1 MIVVSLLLILV
12 AVTLLVLGLTG
23 GSSDLLISSIVASL
37 VAAVFLVIGAR
48 QAAAARRAASAAP
61 KHPDDSAFASDP
73 EFAAVAVAASRRRD
87 PDDFPPPGASFE
99 ANPERSE
106 SGLGEDRRETV
117 PLDTGDVAAGRPPAD
132 SATINAARS
141 GPPDAD
147 TGPGETPAAEFA
159 EPVVVEPVEP
169 VVVEPAEP
177 AEPAEFVEPVEPAEF
192 VEPVEPA
199 EFVEPAEPAEPAEF
213 AEPDV
218 DDPDD
223 EPLPQA
229 VQPADAVRVSR
240 LEAEVMVVDGRPRYH
255 LPECPSLVGRLAEPV
270 PVREAVELGFNPCG
284 LCRPVDR
291 LVGSAARR

>member
-147 TGPGETPAAEFA
+147 TGRGETRAAEFA

-169 VVVEPAEP
+169 VVV
-177 AEPAEFVEPVEPAEF
+177 
-192 VEPVEPA
+192 
-199 EFVEPAEPAEPAEF
+199 EPAEF